1 MACWFF
7 VSRALTKML
16 IIDYTEIATYMG
28 PALDELSTHQL
39 RARDAGASPAVT
51 LCLEWLFKTV
61 LERLTILDRALADE
75 AAQAA
80 GNAPAGSHIKQPLT
94 VDSFL
99 APTFDPAQLDV
110 HTLSPM
116 DQAAAVA
123 AAAAAVAAANGQSN
137 AAAVAAV
144 QQAQAQQV
152 AAAQQAAVL
161 SAAYSTVPQLPIQ
174 PLAMQLPA
182 QQLLQAMP
190 QYSFSQLLLHQDQA
204 MQLNASQYAAAL
216 GGSLALTSAG
226 AGCAAP
232 AAALQEAGCSIT
244 CINALL

>member
-1 MACWFF
+1 
-7 VSRALTKML
+7 ML

-123 AAAAAVAAANGQSN
+123 AAAAAAAANGQSN
-137 AAAVAAV
+137 AAAVAAM
-144 QQAQAQQV
+144 QQAQQV

-226 AGCAAP
+226 ARCTAP
-232 AAALQEAGCSIT
+232 AAALMVAACSIA
-244 CINALL
+244 CIAFIL